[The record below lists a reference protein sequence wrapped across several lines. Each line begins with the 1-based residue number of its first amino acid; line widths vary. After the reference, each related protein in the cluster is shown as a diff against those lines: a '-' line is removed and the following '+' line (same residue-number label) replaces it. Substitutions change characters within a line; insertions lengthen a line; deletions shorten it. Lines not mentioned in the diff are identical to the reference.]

1 MGKPS
6 GKKKNH
12 SRSNSG
18 DASMKQNKAGDLNSK
33 TIDVDMTVF
42 ILRSQELKEEGNKF
56 FQKRE
61 YFEAR
66 SKYEHALK
74 LLPKGHIDCAYLH
87 SNIAACFMQMNP
99 SEYQKAINECCMA
112 LEVSPKYTKALLK
125 RAKCYEALTKLDL
138 ALRDVNTVLSLEPK
152 NLTAL
157 EIAERLK
164 QALEKK
170 GFAPDNISAE
180 NVVEPVSLQT
190 QVKIS
195 KENVIEPVT
204 QQPQVKGSKEKS
216 RKKKISKTEDKI
228 IVEEKDKA
236 IVEENVKVEPTRAV
250 KLVLGEDIRW
260 GQLPVNCNIR
270 QLREI
275 VRNRFPCS
283 KAVLIKY
290 RDVEGDLVTITTTEE
305 LRWAEESADPQGS
318 LRLYIFDVNPDQE
331 PLFEDVNN
339 ETDSQ
344 KPKEGPREN
353 GVLASDK
360 APHIDDWIVQF
371 ARLFKSH
378 VGFDSEAYLDLHE
391 IGMKLYSEA
400 MEDTVT
406 SEEAQGLFEIAA
418 EKFQEMA
425 ALALFNWGNVHM
437 SRAKRR
443 VSYGENVPRELVLSQ
458 IKNGYEWAQREYNQA
473 GEKYEEA
480 LRIKPDFYEG
490 FLALGQQQF
499 EQAKLGW
506 DFALGSHVDLET
518 WPSSEVLQLFNNAED
533 NMERGT
539 NMWEEMEEKRLNDLK
554 IKGKTETQKT
564 GENGVTK
571 ELSPDEAAELAANMR
586 SQINLLWGTML
597 YERSVIEFKLGLQV
611 WDECLEAAVEKFKHA
626 GASPIDIAVMIKNH
640 PSNSTALEG
649 LNFKIDEI
657 VQAWN
662 EMYDAKRWLKG
673 VPSFRLEPLF
683 RRRVPK
689 LHHVLE
695 DV

>member
-6 GKKKNH
+6 GKKKNY
-12 SRSNSG
+12 SQSNSG
-18 DASMKQNKAGDLNSK
+18 DASMKQHKASDLNSK
-33 TIDVDMTVF
+33 TIDEDMIVF
-42 ILRSQELKEEGNKF
+42 ILRSQELKEEGNKLSR
-56 FQKRE
+56 RE
-61 YFEAR
+61 NT
-66 SKYEHALK
+66 LK
-74 LLPKGHIDCAYLH
+74 P
-87 SNIAACFMQMNP
+87 
-99 SEYQKAINECCMA
+99 
-112 LEVSPKYTKALLK
+112 VSPKYTKALLK
-125 RAKCYEALTKLDL
+125 RAKCYEALTRLDL
-138 ALRDVNTVLSLEPK
+138 ALRDVNIVLSLEPK

-164 QALEKK
+164 QALQKK
-170 GFAPDNISAE
+170 GFPPDNISTK
-180 NVVEPVSLQT
+180 NVVEPVSQRT

-216 RKKKISKTEDKI
+216 RKKKISKIEDKI
-228 IVEEKDKA
+228 IVEETDNA
-236 IVEENVKVEPTRAV
+236 IVEENVKVEPIRAV

-260 GQLPVNCNIR
+260 GQVPVNCNIK
-270 QLREI
+270 QLREM

-318 LRLYIFDVNPDQE
+318 LRLYIFDVSPDQE
-331 PLFEDVNN
+331 PLFEDANN
-339 ETDSQ
+339 ESESL
-344 KPKEGPREN
+344 KPKEAAKEN

-378 VGFDSEAYLDLHE
+378 VGFDSEAYLHLHD

-443 VSYGENVPRELVLSQ
+443 VSYGEVVPRELILSH
-458 IKNGYEWAQREYNQA
+458 IKNGYEWAQREYNKA
-473 GEKYEEA
+473 GERYEEA

-490 FLALGQQQF
+490 FLAHGQQQF

-539 NMWEEMEEKRLNDLK
+539 NMWEEMEEKRLNDPK
-554 IKGKTETQKT
+554 IKGKTETQKI

-571 ELSPDEAAELAANMR
+571 ELSPEEAVELVANMR

-626 GASPIDIAVMIKNH
+626 GASPTDIAVMIKNH

-689 LHHVLE
+689 LHRVLE
-695 DV
+695 HV